1 MRDPYNVLGI
11 ARTASA
17 DDVKKAFRKLA
28 KKYHPDQNRG
38 DPKTQEKFAEASSA
52 YEILSDDKK
61 RGQFDRG
68 EIDGEGKPRGFEG
81 FGAGGGQPRRG
92 AGGPGGGF
100 EGFDFHTAGGPFGSA
115 AGGARGG
122 FDPSDFFDLFGGGA
136 RNARTRA
143 PARGQDV
150 AETVNVSLTDAV
162 RGASVRVALPT
173 GKTLDVTVPA
183 GLEDGQ
189 QIRLKGQ
196 GQPGQG
202 GAPAGDAMVTL
213 RIARHPYFR
222 VEGRD
227 VRLDLPVTLY
237 EAVLG
242 GKVEAPTLTGKVE
255 LTVAPGTTG
264 GRTLRLRGKGLPGVD
279 GKAAGDLL
287 VTLRVVLPEVSSAEL
302 TQLMQTWQADAPYDP
317 RKDLG

>member
-1 MRDPYNVLGI
+1 MRDPYIVLGV
-11 ARTASA
+11 AKTASA

-28 KKYHPDQNRG
+28 KKYHPDQNKG

-52 YEILSDDKK
+52 YEILGDEKK

-68 EIDGEGKPRGFEG
+68 EIDAEGKPRGFEG
-81 FGAGGGQPRRG
+81 FGAGGGQARRG
-92 AGGPGGGF
+92 AGGGF
-100 EGFDFHTAGGPFGSA
+100 ENFDFHAAGGPFGA
-115 AGGARGG
+115 AGGARGS
-122 FDPSDFFDLFGGGA
+122 FDSGDFFDLFGGGA
-136 RNARTRA
+136 RNARNRQ

-150 AETVNVSLTDAV
+150 AVSISVSLTDAA

-173 GKTLDVTVPA
+173 GKTLEVAVPA
-183 GLEDGQ
+183 GIEDGK

-202 GAPAGDAMVTL
+202 GALAGDAIVT
-213 RIARHPYFR
+213 IKVARHPYFR

-227 VRLDLPVTLY
+227 VRLDLPITLY

-242 GKVEAPTLTGKVE
+242 GNVEVPTLTGKVE
-255 LTVAPGTTG
+255 LSVAPGTTG
-264 GRTLRLRGKGLPGVD
+264 GRTLRLRGKGLPGTD
-279 GKAAGDLL
+279 GVSAGDLL
-287 VTLRVVLPEVSSAEL
+287 VTLRVVLPETLHAEL
-302 TQLMQTWQADAPYDP
+302 TELMQKWRSTAPYDP